1 MTWCPAALPHS
12 FVTATG
18 ALRGRGLWIVHTP
31 NNPEGHL
38 MKRLLL
44 TSAIALLAAT
54 GAAAAADLIV
64 EQPMVAAAPVAAG
77 DWEGFYAGIVG
88 GLGSG
93 TVDYTDIGAMAS
105 ADPSISG
112 GMIGGTIGYNA
123 QFDSMILGIEGDLS
137 WANLNGS
144 RNTGAAGVI
153 FQGNVNWLGTL
164 RGRVGIDL
172 DPVLLYATAGLAT
185 GAVTT
190 TLSGA
195 QVGGPFTTTHVG
207 YTVGGGAEFKVTE
220 DVSVKAEY
228 LYTDLGRRDIPA
240 GALWGVSTANTAQ
253 ASFHAIRV
261 GANFHF

>member
-1 MTWCPAALPHS
+1 
-12 FVTATG
+12 
-18 ALRGRGLWIVHTP
+18 
-31 NNPEGHL
+31 

-93 TVDYTDIGAMAS
+93 TVDYTDIGAPGIVA

-112 GMIGGTIGYNA
+112 GMIGGTVGYNA
-123 QFDSMILGIEGDLS
+123 QFDSVILGFEADLS

-144 RNTGAAGVI
+144 RSNGAGNT
-153 FQGNVNWLGTL
+153 FQSSVNWLGTV

-185 GAVTT
+185 GALTT
-190 TLSGA
+190 TL
-195 QVGGPFTTTHVG
+195 VGPPDARAYTGTHVG

-228 LYTDLGRRDIPA
+228 LYTDLGRRDIPT
-240 GALWGVSTANTAQ
+240 GSLFGGSTANTAQ

>member
-64 EQPMVAAAPVAAG
+64 EQPMVAAAPVAVG

-93 TVDYTDIGAMAS
+93 TVDYTDIGAIVA

-112 GMIGGTIGYNA
+112 GMIGGTVGYNA
-123 QFDSMILGIEGDLS
+123 QFDSVILGIEADLS

-144 RNTGAAGVI
+144 RSNGAGVT
-153 FQGNVNWLGTL
+153 FQSNVNWLGTV

-185 GAVTT
+185 GALTT
-190 TLSGA
+190 TLVGT
-195 QVGGPFTTTHVG
+195 GGPAYTSTHVG

-228 LYTDLGRRDIPA
+228 LYTDLGRRDIPT
-240 GALWGVSTANTAQ
+240 GSLFTGSTANTAQ

>member
-1 MTWCPAALPHS
+1 
-12 FVTATG
+12 
-18 ALRGRGLWIVHTP
+18 
-31 NNPEGHL
+31 

-93 TVDYTDIGAMAS
+93 TVDYTDIGGAGGIVA
-105 ADPSISG
+105 ADPSIAG
-112 GMIGGTIGYNA
+112 GMIGGTVGYNA
-123 QFDSMILGIEGDLS
+123 QFDSVILGIEGDLS

-144 RNTGAAGVI
+144 RSNGAGVT
-153 FQGNVNWLGTL
+153 FQSNVNWLGTL

-185 GAVTT
+185 GALTT
-190 TLSGA
+190 TLSGGP
-195 QVGGPFTTTHVG
+195 VGTPYTSTHVG

-228 LYTDLGRRDIPA
+228 LYTDLGRRDIPT
-240 GALWGVSTANTAQ
+240 GSLFTGSTANTAQ